1 MKKRQ
6 TSTVVIKVIAGL
18 IFGLFIISI
27 LYPLVLTLMIS
38 VKTPADFTINP
49 TGPPA
54 RFYWQNYVAAWSK
67 GNFSLLMI
75 NSVIVTAATVIL
87 TILLASP
94 AGFVLAKA
102 NLKGGKLIFYY
113 FILGMIVP
121 VQVLMI
127 PLLKMGQA
135 LGIYN
140 TLAFLVLIFTAT
152 GMAFPLM
159 IYTSFY
165 KALPGDILEAAR
177 IDGCNTVNLFLK
189 IIFPLTTAVNAT
201 VAIIAGM
208 FPWKDF
214 FIPLV
219 FSSRE
224 EVRTLTIGL
233 FKFSGNY
240 YTEWTTVFAAIVI
253 QSLPLILLYL
263 LIQKTFISGVT
274 SGAVKG

>member
-1 MKKRQ
+1 MKNWQ
-6 TSTVVIKVIAGL
+6 TSTIILKACGYI
-18 IFGLFIISI
+18 IFFLFIIAI
-27 LYPLVLTLMIS
+27 IYPLLMTLMIS
-38 VKTPADFTINP
+38 VKTPADFTMNP
-49 TGPPA
+49 TGMPA
-54 RFYWQNYVAAWSK
+54 QIHLQNYLIAWQK
-67 GNFSLLMI
+67 GNFSLLFS
-75 NSVIVTAATVIL
+75 NSVIITVATILL

-94 AGFVLAKA
+94 AGFVLAKQ
-102 NLKGGKLIFYY
+102 NIKGNKLIFYY

-127 PLLKMGQA
+127 PLLKIGQM

-140 TLAFLVLIFTAT
+140 TLAFLILIFTAT
-152 GMAFPLM
+152 GIAFPIM

-165 KALPGDILEAAR
+165 KSLPSEILEAAR
-177 IDGCNTVNLFLK
+177 IDGCNTFNLFMK
-189 IIFPLTTAVNAT
+189 VIFPLTSSVNAT

-219 FSSRE
+219 FSSE
-224 EVRTLTIGL
+224 EKVRTLTIGL

-253 QSLPLILLYL
+253 QSLPLILIYL
-263 LIQKTFISGVT
+263 AVQKSFISGVT